1 MRNIVT
7 FGRLGSHGRFANQLF
22 QISGTIGIARR
33 NGFDFAFPAWRNH
46 AALNFGQPDLDV
58 QERFENPLPLYN
70 GPGLPEYE
78 IPFGYKDVRLTRS
91 ASLLGYFQSER
102 YFSHCLDE
110 VKFYLRMK
118 DEPPPNDY
126 CAIHW
131 RAGDYGAA
139 PTEFKPEGNP
149 THPRMALNYYKPAM
163 ALFGSA
169 QKFLVFSDDLK
180 AARNLFGDRVEYSE
194 GLDYLDDFRL
204 MKSCKHFIISNSSY
218 SLMAAI
224 LGEHKDKQVIGPS
237 PWFGGEYA
245 STHDDRDI
253 LSPGWYVVHYKTGLV
268 KKQPRRLRSDW
279 GRLLRVRDQ
288 QKLSS

>member
-1 MRNIVT
+1 MRKIVT
-7 FGRLGSHGRFANQLF
+7 FERLGRYGRFANQQF
-22 QISGTIGIARR
+22 QMSGTIGIARR
-33 NGFDFAFPAWRNH
+33 NGFNFGFPPWRNH

-58 QERFENPLPLYN
+58 QARFENPLPLYS
-70 GPGLPEYE
+70 GPRLPEYF
-78 IPFGYKDVRLTRS
+78 IPFGYKTVRLTRS
-91 ASLLGYFQSER
+91 VSLLGYLQSER

-110 VKFYLRMK
+110 VKFYFRMK
-118 DEPPPNDY
+118 DEPPVNDY

-139 PTEFKPEGNP
+139 PTKYKPKGNAA
-149 THPRMALNYYKPAM
+149 HPRMTTDYYKPAM

-169 QKFLVFSDDLK
+169 QKFLVFSDDLDVAK
-180 AARNLFGDRVEYSE
+180 KLFGSRVEYSE

-224 LGEHKDKQVIGPS
+224 LGEDPEKQVVGPS

-245 STHDDRDI
+245 RTHDERDI
-253 LSPGWYVVHYKTGLV
+253 LSPGWHVVNYETGSVTIKT
-268 KKQPRRLRSDW
+268 RLSLPFRF
-279 GRLLRVRDQ
+279 RA
-288 QKLSS
+288 

>member
-7 FGRLGSHGRFANQLF
+7 FGRLGRYGRFANQLF

-33 NGFDFAFPAWRNH
+33 NNFNFAFPAWRNY

-58 QERFENPLPLYN
+58 QSRFENPLPLYT
-70 GPGLPEYE
+70 GPGLPEYS

-91 ASLLGYFQSER
+91 VSLLGYLQSER
-102 YFSHCLDE
+102 YFSHCIDE
-110 VKFYLRMK
+110 VKFYFQMK

-139 PTEFKPEGNP
+139 PTKYKPKGNP
-149 THPRMALNYYKPAM
+149 SHPRMGMDYYKLAM
-163 ALFGSA
+163 ALFGSS
-169 QKFLVFSDDLK
+169 QKYLVFSDDLE
-180 AARNLFGDRVEYSE
+180 AAKDLFGDRVEYSE

-204 MKSCKHFIISNSSY
+204 MKSCRHFIISNSSY

-224 LGEHKDKQVIGPS
+224 LGEHPEKQVVGPS
-237 PWFGGEYA
+237 PWFGGTDG
-245 STHDDRDI
+245 STLDERDV
-253 LSPGWYVVHYKTGLV
+253 LSPGWHVIHYKTGLI
-268 KKQPRRLRSDW
+268 KTK
-279 GRLLRVRDQ
+279 
-288 QKLSS
+288 

>member
-1 MRNIVT
+1 MELRVLQRRKTVT
-7 FGRLGSHGRFANQLF
+7 FERLGTYGRFANQLF

-33 NGFDFAFPAWRNH
+33 NRFKFAFPRWRNH
-46 AALNFGQPDLDV
+46 AALKFGQPDLDV
-58 QERFENPLPLYN
+58 QARFENPLPLYT
-70 GPGLPEYE
+70 GPQLPEQC

-91 ASLLGYFQSER
+91 VSLLGYLQSER

-110 VKFYLRMK
+110 VKHYFRMK
-118 DEPPPNDY
+118 NEPPSNDY

-139 PTEFKPEGNP
+139 PTKYKPKGNAA
-149 THPRMALNYYKPAM
+149 HPRMAMDYYEPAM

-169 QKFLVFSDDLK
+169 QRFLVFSDDLE
-180 AARNLFGDRVEYSE
+180 AAKDLFGDRVEYSE

-224 LGEHKDKQVIGPS
+224 LGDHPEKRVVGPS

-245 STHDDRDI
+245 RTHDERDI
-253 LSPGWYVVHYKTGLV
+253 LSPGWHVVDYRTGLV
-268 KKQPRRLRSDW
+268 RIK
-279 GRLLRVRDQ
+279 
-288 QKLSS
+288 

>member
-1 MRNIVT
+1 MRNTVT
-7 FGRLGSHGRFANQLF
+7 FDRLGTYGRFANQLF

-33 NGFDFAFPAWRNH
+33 NGFNFAFPAWRNS
-46 AALNFGQPDLDV
+46 AALNFGQPDIDV
-58 QERFENPLPLYN
+58 QARFENPLPLYT
-70 GPGLPEYE
+70 GPRLPEYS

-91 ASLLGYFQSER
+91 VSLLGYLQSER

-118 DEPPPNDY
+118 DEPSPNDY

-139 PTEFKPEGNP
+139 PTEYKPKGNP
-149 THPRMALNYYKPAM
+149 AHPRMTMDYYEPAM
-163 ALFGSA
+163 ALFGSD
-169 QKFLVFSDDLK
+169 QKYLVFSDDLK
-180 AARNLFGDRVEYSE
+180 AAKDLFGDRVAYSKR
-194 GLDYLDDFRL
+194 LDYLDDFRL
-204 MKSCKHFIISNSSY
+204 MKSCRHFIISNSSY

-224 LGEHKDKQVIGPS
+224 LGEHPEKQVVGPS

-253 LSPGWYVVHYKTGLV
+253 LSPGWNVVHYKTGIV
-268 KKQPRRLRSDW
+268 KTHRLHYKW
-279 GRLLRVRDQ
+279 GA
-288 QKLSS
+288 SS

>member
-1 MRNIVT
+1 MELRILQRPRKIVT
-7 FGRLGSHGRFANQLF
+7 FERLGSYGRFANQLF

-33 NGFDFAFPAWRNH
+33 NSFNFAFPPWRNH
-46 AALNFGQPDLDV
+46 AALNFGQLDLDV
-58 QERFENPLPLYN
+58 QTRFENPLPLYT
-70 GPGLPEYE
+70 GPRLPEYS

-91 ASLLGYFQSER
+91 VSLLGYLQSER

-110 VKFYLRMK
+110 VKFYFRMK
-118 DEPPPNDY
+118 NEPPPNDY

-139 PTEFKPEGNP
+139 PTKYKPKGNAA
-149 THPRMALNYYKPAM
+149 HPRMEMNYYEPAM

-169 QKFLVFSDDLK
+169 QKFLVFSDDLE
-180 AARNLFGDRVEYSE
+180 AAKNMFGDRVRYSE

-224 LGEHKDKQVIGPS
+224 LGEQEEKQVVGPS

-245 STHDDRDI
+245 RTHDERDV
-253 LSPGWYVVHYKTGLV
+253 LSAGWHVVHYKTGLV
-268 KKQPRRLRSDW
+268 KIK
-279 GRLLRVRDQ
+279 
-288 QKLSS
+288 